1 MRASSGVM
9 RVRGLPSS
17 ILVASLAFVSGAAEA
32 KGLRGFDVQ
41 GHRGARGLVPE
52 NTLVAFAR
60 ALALGVDTL
69 ELDVGVTQDGQVVV
83 AHDSFVNPKLCLAPN
98 GKPLAGLRGP
108 LLRQLDLSEIQAFDC
123 GSLNPDVERFPE
135 PPRRNVPGEPMPSL
149 HDVFELAR
157 TVGAASVRF
166 NVEIKT
172 RPDSDDTL
180 PLEAFVGVVV
190 ELLRS
195 ERMLARATIQ
205 AFDWS
210 ALAIAKRLEPQLR
223 TAALLAELDPAW
235 QAGFDAEANGGVI
248 GMLRAVDAYVDV
260 FSPHWSMLVEGGQ
273 RYAGSSVLDYQA
285 AGFPVVPW
293 TVNQPKRM
301 RQLIG
306 LGVDGIITDYP
317 DRLIE
322 VLKEFR

>member
-1 MRASSGVM
+1 M
-9 RVRGLPSS
+9 
-17 ILVASLAFVSGAAEA
+17 
-32 KGLRGFDVQ
+32 KQ
-41 GHRGARGLVPE
+41 
-52 NTLVAFAR
+52 
-60 ALALGVDTL
+60 ALT
-69 ELDVGVTQDGQVVV
+69 
-83 AHDSFVNPKLCLAPN
+83 S
-98 GKPLAGLRGP
+98 PL
-108 LLRQLDLSEIQAFDC
+108 
-123 GSLNPDVERFPE
+123 
-135 PPRRNVPGEPMPSL
+135 
-149 HDVFELAR
+149 
-157 TVGAASVRF
+157 
-166 NVEIKT
+166 
-172 RPDSDDTL
+172 
-180 PLEAFVGVVV
+180 
-190 ELLRS
+190 
-195 ERMLARATIQ
+195 LARATIQ

-235 QAGFDAEANGGVI
+235 QAGFGAEANGGVI

-260 FSPHWSMLVEGGQ
+260 FSPHWSMLVEGEQ

-285 AGFPVVPW
+285 AGFSVVPW